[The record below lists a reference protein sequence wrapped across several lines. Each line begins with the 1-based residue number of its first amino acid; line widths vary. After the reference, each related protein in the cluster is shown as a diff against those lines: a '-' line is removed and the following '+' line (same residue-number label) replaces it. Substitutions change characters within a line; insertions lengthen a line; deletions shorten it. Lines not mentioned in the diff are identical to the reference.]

1 MPDKGNFITE
11 YGNNKNGYN
20 KDASEHKM
28 DKESKQFEL
37 KIDGALIRKIN
48 IKSGGFYL
56 HKMDV
61 EPDEFYIILSNNTT
75 IKVDGDNHK
84 TLLLPDRYLII
95 CEKNKTSY
103 RFFINYVDDNEAIY
117 FLRLNKTRYKLFT
130 DLIAFNAELYADLNI
145 TDILFNMFNCNYKAE
160 LKANYLEAKTMEL
173 LCALEYQIKNLET
186 NSDTVEVPEQMNQ
199 AIHLAREIMIEDLK
213 TPISLISLARKIGTN
228 ENYLKKY
235 FKIVFGQTV
244 FSFLNEY
251 KMKTAKRMLLKDK
264 MQISQVA
271 ADLGYK
277 NSSNFSANFFKYYG
291 FLPKKLKS
299 AKLYLLLFI
308 EELIAVFQNIIAV

>member
-61 EPDEFYIILSNNTT
+61 EPNEFYIILSNNTT

-117 FLRLNKTRYKLFT
+117 FLRLNKIRYKLFT

-145 TDILFNMFNCNYKAE
+145 TDILFNMFSCNYEEE

>member
-145 TDILFNMFNCNYKAE
+145 TDILFNMFSCNYEEE

>member
-117 FLRLNKTRYKLFT
+117 FLRLNKIRYKLFT

-145 TDILFNMFNCNYKAE
+145 TDILFNMFSCNYEEE

>member
-11 YGNNKNGYN
+11 YGNNKNGCN
-20 KDASEHKM
+20 KDASVHKM

-37 KIDGALIRKIN
+37 KINGALIRKIN

-145 TDILFNMFNCNYKAE
+145 TDILFNMFSCNYEEE

-308 EELIAVFQNIIAV
+308 EELIVVFQNIIAV

>member
-11 YGNNKNGYN
+11 YGNNKSTYIKNTY
-20 KDASEHKM
+20 EHKM
-28 DKESKQFEL
+28 NKESKQFEL

-48 IKSGGFYL
+48 IKPGGFYL

-61 EPDEFYIILSNNTT
+61 VPDEFYIILSNNTT
-75 IKVDGDNHK
+75 IKVDGDNHR
-84 TLLLPDRYLII
+84 TLLLPNKYLII
-95 CEKNKTSY
+95 CERPKTTY
-103 RFFINYVDDNEAIY
+103 RFFINHVEDTEDIY
-117 FLRLNKTRYKLFT
+117 FLRLDKTRYKLFT
-130 DLIAFNAELYADLNI
+130 YIIAFNAQLNADLNI

-160 LKANYLEAKTMEL
+160 LKTNYLEAKTIEL
-173 LCALEYQIKNLET
+173 LCAMEYQIKNMET
-186 NSDTVEVPEQMNQ
+186 NSVMIDVPEQMNQ

-251 KMKTAKRMLLKDK
+251 KMKTAKNMLIKDK

-299 AKLYLLLFI
+299 LKLYLLLFT
-308 EELIAVFQNIIAV
+308 EELIAVSQSIIAI